1 MQNMLKFLKIT
12 LSKKSA
18 QFIGLSEIIFSTMPG
33 IWKIVT
39 LPLILFLHFIIVTSK
54 IVILN
59 PYSLKFPRFIN
70 VMIKD
75 LLVLW
80 YLQLLSEAL
89 QPVTSS

>member
-1 MQNMLKFLKIT
+1 MLTVLKIT
-12 LSKKSA
+12 LSKKKKGT

-54 IVILN
+54 VVILN
-59 PYSLKFPRFIN
+59 LYSLQLPCFIN
-70 VMIKD
+70 FMIKN

-89 QPVTSS
+89 

>member
-1 MQNMLKFLKIT
+1 MLMVLKIT
-12 LSKKSA
+12 LSKKKKNGT

-54 IVILN
+54 VVILN
-59 PYSLKFPRFIN
+59 PYSLQSPCFIN
-70 VMIKD
+70 FMIKN

-89 QPVTSS
+89 